1 MDDLVIRGGQVIDG
15 SGAPGRVADV
25 AVTDGRIMAID
36 SGQAWQG
43 RRIIDATGQV
53 VAPGFIDI
61 HTHSD
66 FTLPLNPRAESKIR
80 QGVTTEVLGNCGFS
94 AAPALPGRV
103 EMLRDY
109 LAASAPWLEFRETT
123 FADYLNTFPATS
135 VNTVMQV
142 GHNTLRLLAMGMED
156 RPPRPEELS
165 LMQHLLEEALEAGAL
180 GLSSGLFT
188 APGIFAKTEEMIA
201 LGRVLHR
208 YGAGYA
214 SHIRDEAN
222 HVFEAVREAIA
233 IGEACGIHV
242 QIAHL
247 KLSGTDNWGGAARLL
262 AEIDAAR
269 QRGVQVDV
277 DQYPYTAGSNPLRN
291 LLPTWV
297 QEGSMEI
304 MLQRLSQPTIRS
316 RIREEMAAHGLNNFG
331 RIPSWDAVRIAI
343 SPHQPEYA
351 GRTIGDIARDRA
363 CDPLDAVCDYLIA
376 DRGHTRILVTSMA
389 EEDVQEIMRSPTV
402 LVGSD
407 GTSLAPY
414 GTTSQGKPHP
424 RFYGTFPRVLGR
436 YVRDLGLLSL
446 PQAIY
451 KMTGGSAAALRLVD
465 RGLLREGYHAD
476 MTIFDPQT
484 IAERATYDDP
494 HQYAAGISTV
504 IVNGVVVIDG
514 GEHTGALPGQVLRRG
529 PNGRE
534 MTMQHHHSDARNAP
548 VSSAAR
554 EGRTERNLPWHS
566 HGSNLSR
573 RGDHP

>member
-1 MDDLVIRGGQVIDG
+1 MVIARHEAAATQTQGTAVSRGEEEPSMDDIVIRGGQVIDG
-15 SGAPGRVADV
+15 SGAPGRFADV
-25 AVTDGRIMAID
+25 VVTDGRIVAID
-36 SGQAWQG
+36 SGHARQA
-43 RRIIDATGQV
+43 RRSIDAAGRV

-109 LAASAPWLEFRETT
+109 LAASAPWLQFRETT
-123 FADYLNTFPATS
+123 FAEYISTFPATA

-142 GHNTLRLLAMGMED
+142 GHNTLRLMAMGMED
-156 RPPRPEELS
+156 RPPQAEELS
-165 LMQHLLEEALEAGAL
+165 LMRRLLEEALEAGAL

-188 APGIFAKTEEMIA
+188 APGIFADTEELIA
-201 LGRVLHR
+201 LGQVLRRHG
-208 YGAGYA
+208 GAYA

-233 IGEACGIHV
+233 IGERCGIHV

-269 QRGVQVDV
+269 RRGVQLDC

-297 QEGSMEI
+297 QEGGMEA
-304 MLQRLSQPTIRS
+304 MLQRLGQPAVRA
-316 RIREEMAAHGLNNFG
+316 RMREEIASHGLNNFG

-351 GRTIGDIARDRA
+351 GRTIGDIARSRA

-376 DRGHTRILVTSMA
+376 DRGHTRILVTSMS
-389 EEDVQEIMRSPTV
+389 EEDVREIVRSPTV

-414 GTTSQGKPHP
+414 GTTGQGKPHP
-424 RFYGTFPRVLGR
+424 RFYGTFPRVLGH
-436 YVRDLGLLSL
+436 YVRELGLLSL
-446 PQAIY
+446 PQGIY

-465 RGLLREGYHAD
+465 RGLLREGYRAD
-476 MTIFDPQT
+476 ITVFDPET
-484 IAERATYDDP
+484 IAERATYESP

-504 IVNGVVVIDG
+504 IVNGVVVIDA

-529 PNGRE
+529 PNG
-534 MTMQHHHSDARNAP
+534 
-548 VSSAAR
+548 V
-554 EGRTERNLPWHS
+554 G
-566 HGSNLSR
+566 
-573 RGDHP
+573 

>member
-1 MDDLVIRGGQVIDG
+1 
-15 SGAPGRVADV
+15 
-25 AVTDGRIMAID
+25 
-36 SGQAWQG
+36 
-43 RRIIDATGQV
+43 V

-66 FTLPLNPRAESKIR
+66 FTLPLNPRAESKVR

-103 EMLRDY
+103 TMLRDY

-123 FADYLNTFPATS
+123 FADYLKTFPATS

-156 RPPRPEELS
+156 RPPRPDELS
-165 LMQHLLEEALEAGAL
+165 LMQQLLEEALEAGAL

-188 APGIFAKTEEMIA
+188 APGIFAKTDEMVA

-208 YGAGYA
+208 HGAGYA

-222 HVFEAVREAIA
+222 RVFEAVREAIA
-233 IGEACGIHV
+233 IAEACAIHL

-262 AEIDAAR
+262 ADIDAAR
-269 QRGVQVDV
+269 QRGVQVDC

-297 QEGSMEI
+297 QEGSMET
-304 MLQRLSQPTIRS
+304 MLQRLRQPDVRS
-316 RIREEMAAHGLNNFG
+316 RMRQEIAAQGLNNFG

-351 GRTIGDIARDRA
+351 GRTIDDIAHDRA

-376 DRGHTRILVTSMA
+376 DRGHTRILVTSMDEA
-389 EEDVQEIMRSPTV
+389 DVQAIVRSPMV

-465 RGLLREGYHAD
+465 RGLLREGYRAD
-476 MTIFDPQT
+476 ITIFDPHT
-484 IAERATYDDP
+484 IADRATYDNP

-504 IVNGVVVIDG
+504 IVNGVVVIDT
-514 GEHTGALPGQVLRRG
+514 GEHTGELPGQVLHRG
-529 PNGRE
+529 PNG
-534 MTMQHHHSDARNAP
+534 
-548 VSSAAR
+548 V
-554 EGRTERNLPWHS
+554 G
-566 HGSNLSR
+566 
-573 RGDHP
+573 

>member
-1 MDDLVIRGGQVIDG
+1 
-15 SGAPGRVADV
+15 
-25 AVTDGRIMAID
+25 
-36 SGQAWQG
+36 
-43 RRIIDATGQV
+43 
-53 VAPGFIDI
+53 
-61 HTHSD
+61 
-66 FTLPLNPRAESKIR
+66 
-80 QGVTTEVLGNCGFS
+80 
-94 AAPALPGRV
+94 
-103 EMLRDY
+103 
-109 LAASAPWLEFRETT
+109 
-123 FADYLNTFPATS
+123 
-135 VNTVMQV
+135 
-142 GHNTLRLLAMGMED
+142 
-156 RPPRPEELS
+156 
-165 LMQHLLEEALEAGAL
+165 
-180 GLSSGLFT
+180 
-188 APGIFAKTEEMIA
+188 MIA
-201 LGRVLHR
+201 LGRVLQR

-247 KLSGTDNWGGAARLL
+247 KLSGTDNWGGVARLL

-316 RIREEMAAHGLNNFG
+316 RIREELAVHGLNNFG

-351 GRTIGDIARDRA
+351 GQTMGDIARSRA

-389 EEDVQEIMRSPTV
+389 EEDVQEILRSPTV

-414 GTTSQGKPHP
+414 GTTGQGKPHP

-476 MTIFDPQT
+476 ITIFDPQI
-484 IAERATYDDP
+484 IADRATYDDP

-514 GEHTGALPGQVLRRG
+514 GEHTGELPGQVLRRG
-529 PNGRE
+529 PNG
-534 MTMQHHHSDARNAP
+534 
-548 VSSAAR
+548 V
-554 EGRTERNLPWHS
+554 G
-566 HGSNLSR
+566 
-573 RGDHP
+573 

>member
-1 MDDLVIRGGQVIDG
+1 MDDIIIRGAQVVDG
-15 SGAPGRVADV
+15 SGTPGHIADIAVAG
-25 AVTDGRIMAID
+25 GRIVAID
-36 SGQAWQG
+36 STLPRQAQ
-43 RRIIDATGQV
+43 RVIDADSLV
-53 VAPGFIDI
+53 AAPGFIDI

-94 AAPALPGRV
+94 VAPALPGRAV
-103 EMLRDY
+103 LLRDY
-109 LAASAPWLEFRETT
+109 LAASAPWLEFRDTT
-123 FADYLNTFPATS
+123 FADYMQTFPATS

-142 GHNTLRLLAMGMED
+142 GHNTLRVMAMGLED
-156 RPPRPEELS
+156 RPPKADELD
-165 LMQHLLEEALEAGAL
+165 LMQSLLAEALEAGAL

-188 APGIFAKTEEMIA
+188 APGVYAETAEMIT
-201 LGRVLHR
+201 LGQVLHR
-208 YGAGYA
+208 YGASYA

-222 HVFEAVREAIA
+222 RVFEAVREAIA
-233 IGEACGIHV
+233 IGEACDVHV

-247 KLSGTDNWGGAARLL
+247 KLSGSDNWGGAARLL

-269 QRGVQVDV
+269 QRGVKVDC

-297 QEGSMEI
+297 QEGSMGA
-304 MLQRLSQPTIRS
+304 MLQRLSQPSLRA
-316 RIREEMAAHGLNNFG
+316 RLREEIAAQGLNNFG

-351 GRTIGDIARDRA
+351 GRTIGDIARSRA

-376 DRGHTRILVTSMA
+376 DQGHTRILVTSMA
-389 EEDVQEIMRSPTV
+389 EEDVQTILHAPTV

-424 RFYGTFPRVLGR
+424 RFYGTFARILGH

-451 KMTGGSAAALRLVD
+451 KMTGGSAAALGLVD
-465 RGLLREGYHAD
+465 RGLLREGYWAD
-476 MTIFDPQT
+476 ITLFDPAT
-484 IAERATYDDP
+484 VAERATYDDP

-504 IVNGVVVIDG
+504 IVNGAVVIDA
-514 GEHTGALPGQVLRRG
+514 GEHIGALPGRILRRG
-529 PNGRE
+529 P
-534 MTMQHHHSDARNAP
+534 
-548 VSSAAR
+548 
-554 EGRTERNLPWHS
+554 
-566 HGSNLSR
+566 HGV
-573 RGDHP
+573 G